1 MNTTDVPHTIDPSHW
16 LPEVLLYP
24 LPGDLMAVRR
34 DKVTWRDLEQAR
46 EGHRV
51 GRQRAWNRGWR
62 RAYKD
67 HSRRLARLKTVM
79 ETFAPL
85 MQHDM
90 TLGFEEACRRMTGQ
104 SLRRV
109 QEL

>member
-1 MNTTDVPHTIDPSHW
+1 MPHTLDPSHW

-34 DKVTWRDLEQAR
+34 AKVTWSDLEQAR

-51 GRQRAWNRGWR
+51 ARQRAWKRR
-62 RAYKD
+62 QIRAYTQ

-85 MQHDM
+85 MQHDT
-90 TLGFEEACRRMTGQ
+90 TLGFEDACRRMTGQ